1 MNAGSHLVGGSSPS
15 RLTHSKL
22 GRRGARPSRASP
34 AVWSLNELRYTHP
47 HLRPASAEAGFSSPE
62 DRMASAVA
70 RKRTMPDIS
79 EFMTTQEAAAY
90 LGYSAKSIQNML
102 RNGKLKGRRMGGRLW
117 LVLRKSVEEY
127 KKNSEG
133 MSKNDPRRGDI
144 AS

>member
-1 MNAGSHLVGGSSPS
+1 
-15 RLTHSKL
+15 
-22 GRRGARPSRASP
+22 
-34 AVWSLNELRYTHP
+34 
-47 HLRPASAEAGFSSPE
+47 
-62 DRMASAVA
+62 MASAVA